1 MKTVFSSNYDVIH
14 AFAQQNQYEGRNQTR
29 SVFFYD
35 NKIYSYGHHYLLGEF
50 IDKDTIVINDK
61 GYSNSTSKHISI
73 LIGATSQYKQYFLT
87 KIDIDYIHSHVF
99 NYLKPKLAKARK
111 PQIYLSEIFSLWHSL
126 NEFAIDRKQKTKL
139 AKNPKFQQLL
149 RFVDMLQDSENL
161 EALKDW
167 QRKENERKNREEK
180 KLFRDKLKKFNEY
193 KIDFFRVGNLDFLRL
208 SKCGQYVETSQGVKI
223 DISEAKRYYN
233 ILTSGANMRGEK
245 ISHYITKSFD
255 KLLTIGC
262 HNIGKD
268 EVQRIGKL
276 IQ

>member
-1 MKTVFSSNYDVIH
+1 MKTVFSSNYDAIH

-99 NYLKPKLAKARK
+99 NYLKPKHARARK
-111 PQIYLSEIFSLWHSL
+111 PQIYLSEIFSLWNSL
-126 NEFAIDRKQKTKL
+126 NEFATDRKQKTKL

-161 EALKDW
+161 EALKD
-167 QRKENERKNREEK
+167 
-180 KLFRDKLKKFNEY
+180 
-193 KIDFFRVGNLDFLRL
+193 L
-208 SKCGQYVETSQGVKI
+208 S
-223 DISEAKRYYN
+223 
-233 ILTSGANMRGEK
+233 
-245 ISHYITKSFD
+245 
-255 KLLTIGC
+255 
-262 HNIGKD
+262 
-268 EVQRIGKL
+268 L
-276 IQ
+276 IHI

>member
-1 MKTVFSSNYDVIH
+1 MKTVFSSNYDAIH

-50 IDKDTIVINDK
+50 IDKNTIVINDK
-61 GYSNSTSKHISI
+61 GYSNSTAKHINI

>member
-1 MKTVFSSNYDVIH
+1 MKTVFSSNYDAIH

>member
-50 IDKDTIVINDK
+50 IDKNTIVINDK
-61 GYSNSTSKHISI
+61 GYSNSTAKHINI

-233 ILTSGANMRGEK
+233 ILSSGANMRGEK

>member
-1 MKTVFSSNYDVIH
+1 MKTVFQSNYDAIH

-35 NKIYSYGHHYLLGEF
+35 NRIYSYGRHYLLGEF
-50 IDKDTIVINDK
+50 IDKNTIVINDK

-73 LIGATSQYKQYFLT
+73 LIGATSHYKQYFLT
-87 KIDIDYIHSHVF
+87 RIDIDYIYSHVF

-111 PQIYLSEIFSLWHSL
+111 PQIYLSEIFSLWNSL

-139 AKNPKFQQLL
+139 NRNPKFKRLL
-149 RFVDMLQDSENL
+149 SFVDMLQDSENIN
-161 EALKDW
+161 ALHDW
-167 QRKENERKNREEK
+167 QVRENQRIKKQEA
-180 KLFRDKLKKFNEY
+180 KLFKDKLKKFNNY
-193 KIDFFRVGNLDFLRL
+193 KIDFFRVGKLDYLRL
-208 SKCGQYVETSQGVKI
+208 SKCGQYIETSQGVKI

-233 ILTSGANMRGEK
+233 ILSSGANMRGEK

-262 HNIGKD
+262 HNISKK
-268 EVQRIGKL
+268 EVQRIGNL